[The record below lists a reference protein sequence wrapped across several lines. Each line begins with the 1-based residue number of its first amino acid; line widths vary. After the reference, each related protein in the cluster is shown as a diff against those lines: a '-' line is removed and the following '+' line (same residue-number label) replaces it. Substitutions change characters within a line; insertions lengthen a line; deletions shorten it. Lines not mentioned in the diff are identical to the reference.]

1 MSELNHYIRSK
12 LVISFCKLYIVKDMI
27 RNYAP
32 VSLSG
37 IELRANNNDMISE
50 IPVAP
55 KVEDLCFDK
64 SVIGLMS

>member
-1 MSELNHYIRSK
+1 MP
-12 LVISFCKLYIVKDMI
+12 
-27 RNYAP
+27 P

-55 KVEDLCFDK
+55 KVEDLCFFK

>member
-1 MSELNHYIRSK
+1 MPS
-12 LVISFCKLYIVKDMI
+12 
-27 RNYAP
+27 
-32 VSLSG
+32 VSLSE